1 MLSSSHCYPAVPV
14 SDQSADMSGPVA
26 HVAVWIALK
35 RLDLNDDRVIALRE
49 VHIPRGT
56 KMATVKQI
64 VAYSFRLDVA
74 QVTFKIRNSEG
85 FLIPLNGRIPVNT
98 KQMPYVLEVTR
109 YFQHVNAK
117 SRDIAITVISRS
129 FKSRLQSIVRRIERL
144 EELLPQIKQKQ
155 KEKMVKEV
163 EQLNQKL
170 IFLHKRMQMAESY
183 CWEGMFK
190 RAPLW

>member
-1 MLSSSHCYPAVPV
+1 ME
-14 SDQSADMSGPVA
+14 SGPVA
-26 HVAVWIALK
+26 HAENAHVAVWFALK
-35 RLDLNDDRVIALRE
+35 RLDLNDHRVIALKE

-56 KMATVKQI
+56 KITTVRQI
-64 VAYSFRLDVA
+64 VARSFRLDIA
-74 QVTFKIRNSEG
+74 QVTFKIRNSQG
-85 FLIPLNGRIPVNT
+85 FLIPLNGLIPVNT
-98 KQMPYVLEVTR
+98 KQMPYVLEVAR

-117 SRDIAITVISRS
+117 PRNIAMTVINSS
-129 FKSRLQSIVRRIERL
+129 LKSRLQSVVRRIERL

-155 KEKMVKEV
+155 NEKMDKDIEL
-163 EQLNQKL
+163 LNQKM

>member
-1 MLSSSHCYPAVPV
+1 
-14 SDQSADMSGPVA
+14 
-26 HVAVWIALK
+26 
-35 RLDLNDDRVIALRE
+35 
-49 VHIPRGT
+49 
-56 KMATVKQI
+56 MATVKQVCFFFFFFFFVSKTAEVICFSISSKI
-64 VAYSFRLDVA
+64 VAHSFRLEVA
-74 QVTFKIRNSEG
+74 QVTFKIRNSHG
-85 FLIPLNGRIPVNT
+85 FLIPLNGSIPVNT

-117 SRDIAITVISRS
+117 SRDIAMTVISRS

-155 KEKMVKEV
+155 NEKMVKDV
-163 EQLNQKL
+163 ELLNQKL

>member
-1 MLSSSHCYPAVPV
+1 
-14 SDQSADMSGPVA
+14 MSGPVA
-26 HVAVWIALK
+26 HAENVHVAVWIALK

-56 KMATVKQI
+56 KMTTVRQI
-64 VAYSFRLDVA
+64 VAHSFRLDVA
-74 QVTFKIRNSEG
+74 KVTFKLRNSQG
-85 FLIPLNGRIPVNT
+85 FLIPLNGCIPVNT
-98 KQMPYVLEVTR
+98 KQMPYVLEVAR

-117 SRDIAITVISRS
+117 PRNIAMTVINRS
-129 FKSRLQSIVRRIERL
+129 LKSRLQSIVRRIERL
-144 EELLPQIKQKQ
+144 EELLPQVKQKQ
-155 KEKMVKEV
+155 NEKMVKDIEL
-163 EQLNQKL
+163 LNQKL